1 MWDLKKDFIMQLD
14 FLEEMTEY
22 KMLSQQVSQMI
33 EMHHKL
39 RKSVFAQLN
48 DHDKIFVKLQEQ
60 IDYLRQAQVVQ
71 IK

>member
-1 MWDLKKDFIMQLD
+1 MQIDFIDQ
-14 FLEEMTEY
+14 MTEY
-22 KMLSQQVSQMI
+22 KLLSHQITQMV

-39 RKSVFAQLN
+39 RKSLFAQLN

-60 IDYLRQAQVVQ
+60 IDYLRENQLVQ